1 MLTFTDYALENVPGL
16 REYLKKNKK
25 KQEAEEALKALEA
38 PIAGSTYLQG
48 GSVVPTSGTP
58 SYAAAADTDIAPV
71 ALPNTSAFS
80 GYFKKGALEDGWQFG
95 DVARTVLGSATDFG
109 KNFLQ
114 GVAGI
119 AETTVDAFAGMAP
132 IMMEQQLA
140 AEGSRYSEGERKLY
154 LEALE
159 KAQEE
164 SDAFVTQDLLDEE
177 TAAKQL
183 LALGFAAADPV
194 KLIWGKGKFAAGVGD
209 VLKDRYQQAMDYM
222 SDDVVDGE
230 IVAPSR
236 MEQNSVFDQKGDA
249 LVQSGGQMTAQLLLN
264 SAVPWWTVAGASAF
278 GSEYE
283 AALKEGAS
291 NEDAVLSGL
300 ITAGAEVL
308 TEQLGGI
315 KFPGAKAGLDEGLT
329 KLISRTISDRFLRT
343 AAKAGVDM
351 AAEGAEEYI
360 TELIG
365 QFGQW
370 LSYKNEGE
378 LMEFLRSEEA
388 VQARIDAIVG
398 GALMGGAFAGIN
410 TVGAAAQGRDYAS
423 GMTNNEQAVVDRVYR
438 DALAEAAANTKDGNL
453 TEKQK
458 ARIYDS
464 VLQQLERGDIS
475 TDTIREVLG
484 GEGYKQYQKS
494 EAEWKAL
501 EQEYDQLYNMK
512 NGEKSSKQV
521 AREEYLKE
529 KLESQ
534 EAKTRREENA
544 KKYTQGIQDLALK
557 DRLGESYRQ
566 QGQRGV
572 AFEADVSQ
580 YSGKAQETVQ
590 RAVEAGILN
599 NTRKTHDFVDLIAK
613 IADHTGQVFN
623 FTDNQRLKESGFA
636 IEGKQVNGYVSADGI
651 TLNINSPKALNRVA
665 GHEVMHV
672 LQEAGLA
679 DALTQKLFDYAESKG
694 ELASRREAVEAAY
707 RGMDANINEEL
718 AAELVGDYLFTN
730 EDFVRQLHREDL
742 TVFEKVWDEIKR
754 MAKMATTGSKEERE
768 LAKIEKMF
776 ADVYREARGAKN
788 TAREDGVRY
797 SMSGQNSQ
805 TADADA
811 LSRAMELQK
820 QGVSNEAIRQET
832 GWFVGMDGKWRYEID
847 DSQMTISDNIS
858 NYMRLGDLMQ
868 HDQLY
873 AAYPDLADMDIVFQ
887 SLAPGVNASYDP
899 QFDSI
904 NLSSRLKNDP
914 FGIKDA
920 LAHELQHAIQQREGF
935 ASGASVAFWE
945 RRKQQGFDSRR
956 KEDIRKAR
964 ETEQELRRIQEEDPE
979 FYRDML
985 ELDAMMPD
993 LPRGAVDW
1001 DTLEKIEDDP
1011 IEWQQYDARRE
1022 ALEEKYDDTKVW
1034 DMLDLLYEQ
1043 EKAAK
1048 NVGRSA
1054 VELYYDTAG
1063 EIEARNVTN
1072 RQRLTPEQRKN
1083 SPPRLGNEDTVFA
1096 EVYREA
1102 KDAKNT
1108 AREDG
1113 VRYSV
1118 SNVES
1123 DNPNV
1128 AKVEGYSDYGIEKS
1142 IFRTGWL
1149 DSNPKLLEAIV
1160 DNRGQTKTEKF
1171 AAWFGD
1177 SQAINKSGDPLLVY
1191 HGTNSRFVKF
1201 ESDGKPIWF
1210 SPNVMYSRGGASVAS
1225 TGDKILPSGKVF
1237 GGASERV
1244 IPAYIK
1250 AENPADFGNTS
1261 LRFDDIV
1268 SDISQKLNI
1277 SEEDL
1282 RKVWENTG
1290 RNAELYKTVHSA
1302 EMVELLKQNGYD
1314 SIKAVEDGVPT
1325 WAVFESNQAKSAV
1338 ANNGSFNI
1346 NNPDIRYAISDK
1358 TTDFAPMAGDV
1369 YGRDIGIEAPV
1380 REDLDADNVP
1390 EAGTD
1395 ALEAFEAM
1403 LDEIEVETTRDRLV
1417 TMRRN
1422 SQAELD
1428 ANKRLRQEAR
1438 EKYDQK
1444 IADTQAKYDSKKNK
1458 ETKLAQGY
1466 LKRIEKLKRLQAD
1479 VDAGYAKRIHDI
1491 EKRLEKTDSELEKD
1505 HTRRDGY
1512 QKALAQIDR
1521 YLEQDKAALDEEYR
1535 MKREAF
1541 QDKNQW
1547 LSNRAMEI
1555 YQELRHLK
1563 KGKKASAELSYLLDL
1578 RKENNWEY
1586 DDLRSAFVNVRYAP
1600 DHVVNQQSPVEQ
1612 AVREVLD
1619 GAFESE
1625 MDAVDLE
1632 YDEQVAKLEA
1642 EAEEK
1647 RQAARTS
1654 NQAKTKHE
1662 QHQEEVKNLIG
1673 DTTFWR
1679 DKPLGIQY
1687 ATNTEYRNLLD
1698 VVRGPDG
1705 KPDYAR
1711 AKAIHD
1717 YLGGSYNHN
1726 EAQFKKKLGE
1736 IQQWYQEQNITKEE
1750 SVYIQMLG
1758 EMLYNPDTELSMD
1771 VVEEYL
1777 QEHKEKIDVEKVYEV
1792 IEQARADYDVMFE
1805 WLNGTL
1811 REAGMK
1817 EIDYRKGYFPHLK
1830 VEAESGWLGKLL
1842 NWKKPNNEI
1851 PTSIAGMTEEFN
1863 PQRSYQS
1870 FNKRRTG
1877 DTTEYDFLKGFDA
1890 YMHGALDWIYHIED
1904 IQRRREFENYI
1915 RYIHSDEGIKAQ
1927 IDAVY
1932 QDPYLNADEVQAEV
1946 DRILGEAANPL
1957 GNFVTD
1963 MRTRTNTLAAK
1974 KHSLD
1979 RGMEQLVNRDV
1990 YSVASN
1996 ISGRVSAN
2004 MGAGSLSAAMSNVIP
2019 NTQSWGEVSPLY
2031 TLRALGDIIKG
2042 TVHGDDA
2049 MVEKSD
2055 FLTNRL
2061 VEEEKLS
2068 QDFWDKAGD
2077 KIGWLMG
2084 AVDSVVS
2091 KTVWDSK
2098 YRQNLSQGMSENA
2111 AIRDADQFAEN
2122 LMAGRSRGN
2131 QPTLFESKNLV
2142 TKMFTAFQ
2150 LEVNNQYHYLFK
2162 DLPRAMQNEAKGKL
2176 VWAYAKIFAGAYL
2189 YNALSTAVTG
2199 REQAFDP
2206 IRILQR
2212 LLEGVGDEE
2221 EDDSEDIE
2229 AFVDDILENTPFIG
2243 GWVGGG
2249 RVPIS
2254 SALPYDG
2261 NFKDAVSGV
2270 AKAWES
2276 KDWKDVLKELE
2287 NPMYY
2292 LLPPM
2297 AGGQLRKTVQG
2308 LGMFI
2313 GDKPTAG
2320 SYADDGAL
2328 RYTVD
2333 ANFGNVFQA
2342 ALFGQW
2348 ANKNAQQYIEEGRK
2362 PLSEKQTEEFLA
2374 LDIPITQ
2381 YWEIRDG
2388 LKELKTLNEKAD
2400 YIASLDLSTK
2410 QKNILI
2416 NNIADRKDRIDLEDY
2431 DQYADFAEM
2440 DFAVKKPEL
2449 YSFLQQQGVT
2459 VKAYE
2464 HYTATTKAA
2473 YSWAAQNPE
2482 KYTLSRAV
2490 TDNLVQYRRYTQ
2502 TINGIEADKDA
2513 GGKVISGSRKD
2524 KVVEYINKLDLDYG
2538 ARIILYRMTYT
2549 SDDTYNYEIV
2559 EYLNSRKDIS
2569 YQEMVTILEELDM
2582 EVDKDGNVTW

>member
-48 GSVVPTSGTP
+48 GSVVPTSGTS

-71 ALPNTSAFS
+71 ASPNTSAFS
-80 GYFKKGALEDGWQFG
+80 GYFKKGALEDGWQTG
-95 DVARTVLGSATDFG
+95 DISRMVLGSATDFG

-114 GVAGI
+114 GAAGI

-140 AEGSRYSEGERKLY
+140 AEGSLYSEGERKLY

-164 SDAFVTQDLLDEE
+164 SNAFVTQDLLDEE
-177 TAAKQL
+177 AAAKKI
-183 LALGFAAADPV
+183 LAQAY
-194 KLIWGKGKFAAGVGD
+194 AGMNVWNA
-209 VLKDRYQQAMDYM
+209 KDRYQQAMDYM
-222 SDDVVDGE
+222 TDEVVDSE

-236 MEQNSVFDQKGDA
+236 MEQNSVFDQKADA

-315 KFPGAKAGLDEGLT
+315 KFPGAKTGLDEGLT

-351 AAEGAEEYI
+351 AAEGLEEYI
-360 TELIG
+360 TEWVG

-378 LMEFLRSEEA
+378 LMAFLRSEEA

-398 GALMGGAFAGIN
+398 GALMGGAFAGAN

-423 GMTNNEQAVVDRVYR
+423 GMTNNERAVVDKVYR

-464 VLQQLERGDIS
+464 VLQQLERGDLS

-521 AREEYLKE
+521 AREEFLKE

-534 EAKTRREENA
+534 EAKTKREENT
-544 KKYTQGIQDLALK
+544 KKYTQGIQDMALK

-694 ELASRREAVEAAY
+694 ELASRREAVEALY
-707 RGMDANINEEL
+707 KGMDANINEEL
-718 AAELVGDYLFTN
+718 AAELVGDYLFSN

-776 ADVYREARGAKN
+776 ADVYRDAKGAKN
-788 TAREDGVRY
+788 TAREGSVRY
-797 SMSGQNSQ
+797 SLSGTTSPSYQ
-805 TADADA
+805 
-811 LSRAMELQK
+811 ELVEK
-820 QGVSNEAIRQET
+820 KPIKIVDVKSGIAS
-832 GWFVGMDGKWRYEID
+832 GSY
-847 DSQMTISDNIS
+847 
-858 NYMRLGDLMQ
+858 
-868 HDQLY
+868 
-873 AAYPDLADMDIVFQ
+873 ADM
-887 SLAPGVNASYDP
+887 
-899 QFDSI
+899 
-904 NLSSRLKNDP
+904 
-914 FGIKDA
+914 KDA
-920 LAHELQHAIQQREGF
+920 ATKRARDEGWLNKPHHNADTDSLIFLTEKSFTHAYSNLRSSFGEDTIRCMAHIPEIIENAVLIHV
-935 ASGASVAFWE
+935 SDP
-945 RRKQQGFDSRR
+945 KDSR
-956 KEDIRKAR
+956 KA
-964 ETEQELRRIQEEDPE
+964 EKKVYTFL
-979 FYRDML
+979 
-985 ELDAMMPD
+985 
-993 LPRGAVDW
+993 GAVDGIGGIEPVKLTVKAFDVSSLTAVPENIRAYFEANGIMPEYSRLY
-1001 DTLEKIEDDP
+1001 DT
-1011 IEWQQYDARRE
+1011 E
-1022 ALEEKYDDTKVW
+1022 ALEVI
-1034 DMLDLLYEQ
+1034 
-1043 EKAAK
+1043 
-1048 NVGRSA
+1048 
-1054 VELYYDTAG
+1054 
-1063 EIEARNVTN
+1063 EIEGI
-1072 RQRLTPEQRKN
+1072 K
-1083 SPPRLGNEDTVFA
+1083 
-1096 EVYREA
+1096 
-1102 KDAKNT
+1102 K
-1108 AREDG
+1108 
-1113 VRYSV
+1113 
-1118 SNVES
+1118 ES
-1123 DNPNV
+1123 D
-1128 AKVEGYSDYGIEKS
+1128 A
-1142 IFRTGWL
+1142 
-1149 DSNPKLLEAIV
+1149 
-1160 DNRGQTKTEKF
+1160 
-1171 AAWFGD
+1171 
-1177 SQAINKSGDPLLVY
+1177 
-1191 HGTNSRFVKF
+1191 
-1201 ESDGKPIWF
+1201 
-1210 SPNVMYSRGGASVAS
+1210 
-1225 TGDKILPSGKVF
+1225 SGKV
-1237 GGASERV
+1237 GGNKPRARATSDSKISIADLIDLV
-1244 IPAYIK
+1244 NGDAQKYIPQK
-1250 AENPADFGNTS
+1250 ENSYSISSAD
-1261 LRFDDIV
+1261 
-1268 SDISQKLNI
+1268 KLAPVA
-1277 SEEDL
+1277 
-1282 RKVWENTG
+1282 K
-1290 RNAELYKTVHSA
+1290 
-1302 EMVELLKQNGYD
+1302 
-1314 SIKAVEDGVPT
+1314 DG
-1325 WAVFESNQAKSAV
+1325 E
-1338 ANNGSFNI
+1338 
-1346 NNPDIRYAISDK
+1346 
-1358 TTDFAPMAGDV
+1358 V
-1369 YGRDIGIEAPV
+1369 YGWDIGIDAPV
-1380 REDLDADNVP
+1380 REDLDTYNVP
-1390 EAGTD
+1390 EMNTGDVSTMDIDQIQARISELT
-1395 ALEAFEAM
+1395 AQR
-1403 LDEIEVETTRDRLV
+1403 DELGDRLNEMADRGAFGAEYDRLGNEWGELNRQV
-1417 TMRRN
+1417 QELE
-1422 SQAELD
+1422 SQLPTATISESPEIKLTKKATAD
-1428 ANKRLRQEAR
+1428 IVR
-1438 EKYDQK
+1438 EVRSTLGLTNQQ
-1444 IADTQAKYDSKKNK
+1444 IADCREIIEAYRTGEIQDKEALVEALQTQFGLYTETHRDQQLEEVKRAIRTRGIKVPEAVKQAIPDYADIRRKNFGK
-1458 ETKLAQGY
+1458 VRLTESGLGINEVYHELESLYPGYFNENRVSNPEDQLLQMIKLANTDHITQDQRV
-1466 LKRIEKLKRLQAD
+1466 KDAAD
-1479 VDAGYAKRIHDI
+1479 VEKAADAIVKAVNIAKWDQEQKAAYRALSDQ
-1491 EKRLEKTDSELEKD
+1491 E
-1505 HTRRDGY
+1505 
-1512 QKALAQIDR
+1512 KALARIDR
-1521 YLEQDKAALDEEYR
+1521 YLTQDKMFLDEEFEPR
-1535 MKREAF
+1535 RREFAS
-1541 QDKNQW
+1541 KEGW
-1547 LSNRAMEI
+1547 ISRKARELA
-1555 YQELRHLK
+1555 QELKSLE
-1563 KGKKASAELSYLLDL
+1563 KGVKASAELGRLLD
-1578 RKENNWEY
+1578 KEKDWSN
-1586 DDLRSAFVNVRYAP
+1586 LRSALTNVQHTPGRTVNENSFA
-1600 DHVVNQQSPVEQ
+1600 E
-1612 AVREVLD
+1612 ATVRELLNEMYED
-1619 GAFESE
+1619 GRDALENEYNERLSK
-1625 MDAVDLE
+1625 MDA
-1632 YDEQVAKLEA
+1632 EA
-1642 EAEEK
+1642 DEK
-1647 RQAARTS
+1647 RKAVEIAQQR
-1654 NQAKTKHE
+1654 KVKHAE
-1662 QHQEEVKNLIG
+1662 HAEFVKNLIG
-1673 DTTFWR
+1673 DTTHWV

-1687 ATNTEYRNLLD
+1687 ATNTLQRNLRD
-1698 VVRGPDG
+1698 IVRGPDG
-1705 KPDYAR
+1705 KPDLAR
-1711 AKAIHD
+1711 AQAL
-1717 YLGGSYNHN
+1717 YEAFGGEYNHH
-1726 EAQFKKKLGE
+1726 EAQLKQEDNAIKK
-1736 IQQWYQEQNITKEE
+1736 WYLDQKITKEE

-1758 EMLYNPDTELSMD
+1758 EFLHNPDTTVTPDM
-1771 VVEEYL
+1771 VEAYAK
-1777 QEHKEKIDVEKVYEV
+1777 EHKDKIDQEKVYAV
-1792 IEQARADYDVMFE
+1792 IDRARADYDALFE
-1805 WLNGTL
+1805 RLNKVL
-1811 REAGMK
+1811 RENGMK
-1817 EIDYRKGYFPHLK
+1817 EIPYRKGYFPHMKMEGEENLLAK
-1830 VEAESGWLGKLL
+1830 VLR
-1842 NWKKPNNEI
+1842 WKTKNGDQI
-1851 PTSIAGMTEEFN
+1851 PTSIAGMTEQFE
-1863 PQRSYQS
+1863 PTRSYQS
-1870 FNKRRTG
+1870 FNKQRQG
-1877 DTTEYDFLKGFDA
+1877 DATEYDFRKGFDA
-1890 YMHGALDWIYHIED
+1890 YVHGALDWIYHIED
-1904 IQRRREFENYI
+1904 IQKRREFENYI
-1915 RYIHSDEGIKAQ
+1915 RYIHSEEGIKEK
-1927 IDAVY
+1927 IDKVLAN
-1932 QDPYLNADEVQAEV
+1932 DYLNADEVQ
-1946 DRILGEAANPL
+1946 DQIDHILKEANNPL
-1957 GNFVTD
+1957 GNFITD
-1963 MRTRTNTLAAK
+1963 FRTQTNLLAAK

-1979 RGMEQLVNRDV
+1979 RSMEQMINRDV
-1990 YSVASN
+1990 YSVASQ

-2004 MGAGSLSAAMSNVIP
+2004 MVAGSLSAAMSNVIP
-2019 NTQSWGEVSPLY
+2019 ITQSWGEVSPLY

-2150 LEVNNQYHYLFK
+2150 LEVNNQYQYMFK

-2176 VWAYAKIFAGAYL
+2176 VWAYAKIFVGAYL

-2221 EDDSEDIE
+2221 EDDSEDIVTFAE
-2229 AFVDDILENTPFIG
+2229 DILENTPFIG
-2243 GWVGGG
+2243 GLMGGG

-2261 NFKDAVSGV
+2261 NVMDAVSGV
-2270 AKAWES
+2270 AKAAETG
-2276 KDWKDVLKELE
+2276 DWKDVLKELE

-2297 AGGQLRKTVQG
+2297 AGGQIRKTVQG

-2320 SYADDGAL
+2320 SYTDDGAL

-2388 LKELKTLNEKAD
+2388 LKDLKTLNEKAD

-2416 NNIADRKDRIDLEDY
+2416 NNLSDRKERIDLEDY

-2449 YSFLQQQGVT
+2449 YSFLQEQGVT
-2459 VKAYE
+2459 VKEYE
-2464 HYTATTKAA
+2464 KYTATTKEA

-2513 GGKVISGSRKD
+2513 DGKVISGSRKD

>member
-797 SMSGQNSQ
+797 SLIGKTADGIEVYETSDEVKNLSWKDRKKKFLQIMQNEYKGRTAKFVRNGHPYYAKFEYGDVTKNIYGDNHSDQKGRDAKINIGASGDVFDLVENSQYTGSKPESGKNQKSHRGVNSWDYFVKTVQIDGVVFDLTANVRKKTDGEYVYVIEMHENAEIEPSSPEVSQNSDLNGVPNSSN
-805 TADADA
+805 TSIFKADQNVNRKKS
-811 LSRAMELQK
+811 LSDE
-820 QGVSNEAIRQET
+820 NT
-832 GWFVGMDGKWRYEID
+832 
-847 DSQMTISDNIS
+847 
-858 NYMRLGDLMQ
+858 
-868 HDQLY
+868 
-873 AAYPDLADMDIVFQ
+873 DLA
-887 SLAPGVNASYDP
+887 P
-899 QFDSI
+899 
-904 NLSSRLKNDP
+904 
-914 FGIKDA
+914 
-920 LAHELQHAIQQREGF
+920 
-935 ASGASVAFWE
+935 
-945 RRKQQGFDSRR
+945 
-956 KEDIRKAR
+956 
-964 ETEQELRRIQEEDPE
+964 
-979 FYRDML
+979 
-985 ELDAMMPD
+985 
-993 LPRGAVDW
+993 
-1001 DTLEKIEDDP
+1001 
-1011 IEWQQYDARRE
+1011 
-1022 ALEEKYDDTKVW
+1022 
-1034 DMLDLLYEQ
+1034 
-1043 EKAAK
+1043 
-1048 NVGRSA
+1048 
-1054 VELYYDTAG
+1054 
-1063 EIEARNVTN
+1063 
-1072 RQRLTPEQRKN
+1072 
-1083 SPPRLGNEDTVFA
+1083 
-1096 EVYREA
+1096 
-1102 KDAKNT
+1102 
-1108 AREDG
+1108 
-1113 VRYSV
+1113 
-1118 SNVES
+1118 
-1123 DNPNV
+1123 
-1128 AKVEGYSDYGIEKS
+1128 
-1142 IFRTGWL
+1142 
-1149 DSNPKLLEAIV
+1149 
-1160 DNRGQTKTEKF
+1160 
-1171 AAWFGD
+1171 
-1177 SQAINKSGDPLLVY
+1177 
-1191 HGTNSRFVKF
+1191 
-1201 ESDGKPIWF
+1201 
-1210 SPNVMYSRGGASVAS
+1210 
-1225 TGDKILPSGKVF
+1225 
-1237 GGASERV
+1237 
-1244 IPAYIK
+1244 
-1250 AENPADFGNTS
+1250 
-1261 LRFDDIV
+1261 
-1268 SDISQKLNI
+1268 
-1277 SEEDL
+1277 
-1282 RKVWENTG
+1282 
-1290 RNAELYKTVHSA
+1290 
-1302 EMVELLKQNGYD
+1302 MV
-1314 SIKAVEDGVPT
+1314 
-1325 WAVFESNQAKSAV
+1325 
-1338 ANNGSFNI
+1338 
-1346 NNPDIRYAISDK
+1346 
-1358 TTDFAPMAGDV
+1358 GDV
-1369 YGRDIGIEAPV
+1369 YGRDIGIDAPV

-2004 MGAGSLSAAMSNVIP
+2004 MVAGSLSAAMSNVIP
-2019 NTQSWGEVSPLY
+2019 ITQSWGEVSPLY

-2320 SYADDGAL
+2320 SYTDDGAL

>member
-71 ALPNTSAFS
+71 ASPNTSAFS
-80 GYFKKGALEDGWQFG
+80 GYFKKGALEDGWQTG
-95 DVARTVLGSATDFG
+95 DISRMVLGSATDFS

-114 GVAGI
+114 GAAGI

-140 AEGSRYSEGERKLY
+140 AEGSLYSEGERKLY

-164 SDAFVTQDLLDEE
+164 SNAFVTQDLLDEE
-177 TAAKQL
+177 AAAKKI
-183 LALGFAAADPV
+183 LAQTY
-194 KLIWGKGKFAAGVGD
+194 AGMNVWNA
-209 VLKDRYQQAMDYM
+209 KDRYQQAMDYM
-222 SDDVVDGE
+222 TDEVVDGE

-236 MEQNSVFDQKGDA
+236 MEQNSVFDQKADA

-315 KFPGAKAGLDEGLT
+315 KFPGAKTGLDEGLT

-378 LMEFLRSEEA
+378 LMAFLRSEEA

-398 GALMGGAFAGIN
+398 GALMGGAFAGAN

-423 GMTNNEQAVVDRVYR
+423 GMTNNEQAVVDKVYR

-464 VLQQLERGDIS
+464 VLQQLERGDLS

-521 AREEYLKE
+521 AREEFLKE

-534 EAKTRREENA
+534 EAKTKREENT
-544 KKYTQGIQDLALK
+544 KKYTQGIQDMALK

-694 ELASRREAVEAAY
+694 ELASRREAVEALY
-707 RGMDANINEEL
+707 KGMDANINEEL
-718 AAELVGDYLFTN
+718 AAELVGDYLFSN

-776 ADVYREARGAKN
+776 ADVYRDAKGAKN
-788 TAREDGVRY
+788 TAPEGGVKYSLMAFEKDGRRFVEID
-797 SMSGQNSQ
+797 QNQDRFDGHS
-805 TADADA
+805 ADEFPGIAKDIIKEKFEGKVIGIDNKMYVNGAGRSEYAYPSKPITDDEIYEAKMRAAPELDNLLDA
-811 LSRAMELQK
+811 GTNFR
-820 QGVSNEAIRQET
+820 NEP
-832 GWFVGMDGKWRYEID
+832 DGKDGHIHPDAVGGFDYFDTLFKIGNRYFDAKVNIKNIKRGKLFTDVTQIKDVTQAIMSSYGENPK
-847 DSQMTISDNIS
+847 SQFLRTSSM
-858 NYMRLGDLMQ
+858 
-868 HDQLY
+868 
-873 AAYPDLADMDIVFQ
+873 
-887 SLAPGVNASYDP
+887 
-899 QFDSI
+899 DSI
-904 NLSSRLKNDP
+904 RNP
-914 FGIKDA
+914 
-920 LAHELQHAIQQREGF
+920 
-935 ASGASVAFWE
+935 
-945 RRKQQGFDSRR
+945 
-956 KEDIRKAR
+956 KED
-964 ETEQELRRIQEEDPE
+964 
-979 FYRDML
+979 
-985 ELDAMMPD
+985 
-993 LPRGAVDW
+993 V
-1001 DTLEKIEDDP
+1001 
-1011 IEWQQYDARRE
+1011 
-1022 ALEEKYDDTKVW
+1022 
-1034 DMLDLLYEQ
+1034 
-1043 EKAAK
+1043 
-1048 NVGRSA
+1048 N
-1054 VELYYDTAG
+1054 
-1063 EIEARNVTN
+1063 
-1072 RQRLTPEQRKN
+1072 RKN
-1083 SPPRLGNEDTVFA
+1083 SL
-1096 EVYREA
+1096 
-1102 KDAKNT
+1102 
-1108 AREDG
+1108 
-1113 VRYSV
+1113 
-1118 SNVES
+1118 S
-1123 DNPNV
+1123 D
-1128 AKVEGYSDYGIEKS
+1128 
-1142 IFRTGWL
+1142 
-1149 DSNPKLLEAIV
+1149 
-1160 DNRGQTKTEKF
+1160 
-1171 AAWFGD
+1171 
-1177 SQAINKSGDPLLVY
+1177 
-1191 HGTNSRFVKF
+1191 
-1201 ESDGKPIWF
+1201 
-1210 SPNVMYSRGGASVAS
+1210 
-1225 TGDKILPSGKVF
+1225 
-1237 GGASERV
+1237 
-1244 IPAYIK
+1244 
-1250 AENPADFGNTS
+1250 
-1261 LRFDDIV
+1261 
-1268 SDISQKLNI
+1268 
-1277 SEEDL
+1277 
-1282 RKVWENTG
+1282 ENTD
-1290 RNAELYKTVHSA
+1290 L
-1302 EMVELLKQNGYD
+1302 
-1314 SIKAVEDGVPT
+1314 
-1325 WAVFESNQAKSAV
+1325 
-1338 ANNGSFNI
+1338 
-1346 NNPDIRYAISDK
+1346 
-1358 TTDFAPMAGDV
+1358 APMAGDV
-1369 YGRDIGIEAPV
+1369 YGKDIGLEAPV

-1417 TMRRN
+1417 TMRKN

-1466 LKRIEKLKRLQAD
+1466 LKRIEKLKRLKAD

-1491 EKRLEKTDSELEKD
+1491 EKRLEKTDAELEKD

-1512 QKALAQIDR
+1512 QKALDKIDR

-1535 MKREAF
+1535 MKREVF

-1547 LSNRAMEI
+1547 LSNRATELFQEQRRME
-1555 YQELRHLK
+1555 
-1563 KGKKASAELSYLLDL
+1563 KGKKVSPELSYLLDL
-1578 RKENNWEY
+1578 RKENNWGY
-1586 DDLRSAFVNVRYAP
+1586 DDLRSAFINVRYTP

-1612 AVREVLD
+1612 AVREVLE

-1625 MDAVDLE
+1625 MDAVELE

-1642 EAEEK
+1642 EAEAK

-1654 NQAKTKHE
+1654 NQAKVKKE
-1662 QHQEEVKNLIG
+1662 QRWNEVKERVG
-1673 DTTFWR
+1673 DTTYWK

-1687 ATNTEYRNLLD
+1687 ATNTLYRNLLD
-1698 VVRGPDG
+1698 IVRGPDG

-1711 AKAIHD
+1711 AKALYD
-1717 YLGGSYNHN
+1717 YLGGNYNHM
-1726 EAQFKKKLGE
+1726 EAQLKRRSAEMKK
-1736 IQQWYQEQNITKEE
+1736 WYQDQKITKEE
-1750 SVYIQMLG
+1750 NYYIQLLG
-1758 EMLYNPDTELSMD
+1758 EYRYNPEFRLLPHQLTP
-1771 VVEEYL
+1771 EEYFE
-1777 QEHKEKIDVEKVYEV
+1777 QHKEMIDPEKVDRV
-1792 IEQARADYDVMFE
+1792 IEHARAEFDMLFE
-1805 WLNGTL
+1805 EINAVL
-1811 REAGMK
+1811 RENGMA
-1817 EIDYRKGYFPHLK
+1817 EMPYTTGYFPHMFEERSDFLAK
-1830 VEAESGWLGKLL
+1830 VANFF
-1842 NWKKPNNEI
+1842 NWKLPQKDTRP
-1851 PTSIAGMTEEFN
+1851 PQDTTSIAGISEQFRPN
-1863 PQRSYQS
+1863 KSYQG
-1870 FNKRRTG
+1870 FAQTR
-1877 DTTEYDFLKGFDA
+1877 KGPKTDWNFARGYDA
-1890 YMHGALDWIYHIED
+1890 YLHGALDWIYHIED
-1904 IQRRREFENYI
+1904 IQRRKTLENYI
-1915 RYIHSDEGIKAQ
+1915 RYIHSEKGVQEQ
-1927 IDAVY
+1927 IDAIYDNPFYNTDQV
-1932 QDPYLNADEVQAEV
+1932 NAEIDS
-1946 DRILGEAANPL
+1946 LLKEAANPL

-1963 MRTRTNTLAAK
+1963 LRTGTNLLAAK
-1974 KHSLD
+1974 RHSMD
-1979 RGMEQLVNRDV
+1979 RNMEQMTNRDV

-2004 MGAGSLSAAMSNVIP
+2004 MVAGSLSAAMSNVIP
-2019 NTQSWGEVSPLY
+2019 ITQSWGEVSPLY

-2111 AIRDADQFAEN
+2111 AIRNADQFAEN

-2142 TKMFTAFQ
+2142 AKMFTAFQ
-2150 LEVNNQYHYLFK
+2150 LEVNNQYQYLFK

-2176 VWAYAKIFAGAYL
+2176 VWAYAKIFVGAYL

-2243 GWVGGG
+2243 GLMGGG

-2297 AGGQLRKTVQG
+2297 AGGQIRKTVQG

-2313 GDKPTAG
+2313 GDQPTAG
-2320 SYADDGAL
+2320 SYTDDGAL

-2388 LKELKTLNEKAD
+2388 LKDLKTLNEKAD

-2416 NNIADRKDRIDLEDY
+2416 NNLSDRKDRIDLEDY

-2449 YSFLQQQGVT
+2449 YSFLQEQGVT
-2459 VKAYE
+2459 VKEYE
-2464 HYTATTKAA
+2464 KYTATTKEA

-2513 GGKVISGSRKD
+2513 DGKVISGSRKD